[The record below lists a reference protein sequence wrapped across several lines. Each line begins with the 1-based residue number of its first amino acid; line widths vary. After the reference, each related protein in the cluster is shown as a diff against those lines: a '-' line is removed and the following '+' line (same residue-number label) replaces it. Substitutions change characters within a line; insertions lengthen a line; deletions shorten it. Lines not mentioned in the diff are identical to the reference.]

1 MRGARPLT
9 DLEVQRL
16 LDGGFTGSFRH
27 RDRSLFAVGVSTGFR
42 ASELLAL
49 QMRDVMHRKYPKD
62 WVALER
68 RHTKGK
74 TQGRTNRLMDFAKQA
89 LQPWIDARLANT
101 ELSTLLDEPV
111 FISREVD
118 ARTRQTRPI
127 SLRRA
132 GMILAAAFERCG
144 ITGSVSTHSMRKTFA
159 KKAYQDAIEKFQA
172 GQTMKEP
179 IFAVRDLLGH
189 MYVQTTQKYLSFLGS
204 ELSEESF
211 SFQVDSAD

>member
-9 DLEVQRL
+9 DPEVQQML
-16 LDGGFTGSFRH
+16 NDGFNGSYHR
-27 RDRSLFAVGVSTGFR
+27 RDRSLFAIGISTGFR
-42 ASELLAL
+42 VSELLAL

-62 WVALER
+62 WIALER

-74 TQGRTNRLMDFAKQA
+74 TAGRTNRLMGFAQKV
-89 LQPWIDARLANT
+89 LQPWINARLAGT
-101 ELSTLLDEPV
+101 ALPKLLDEPV

-118 ARTRQTRPI
+118 PHTQQIQPI

-132 GMILAAAFERCG
+132 GMILADAYERCG

-172 GQTMKEP
+172 GKVMKEP
-179 IFAVRDLLGH
+179 IFVVRDQLGH
-189 MYVQTTQKYLSFLGS
+189 KHIQTTLKYLSFLGS

-211 SFQVDSAD
+211 SYQVSSIY